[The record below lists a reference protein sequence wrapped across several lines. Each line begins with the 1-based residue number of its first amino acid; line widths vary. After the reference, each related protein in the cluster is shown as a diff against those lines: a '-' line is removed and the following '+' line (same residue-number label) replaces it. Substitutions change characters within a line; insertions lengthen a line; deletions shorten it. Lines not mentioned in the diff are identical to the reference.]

1 MQIYIKKTIWAFFF
15 EIISK
20 YFLGFDYRRLQ
31 YASNFEQENG
41 SKDKQYFDTCKKIGE
56 KF

>member
-1 MQIYIKKTIWAFFF
+1 MWAFFF

-41 SKDKQYFDTCKKIGE
+41 SKDKLLFRNTQENRGKV
-56 KF
+56 